1 MKTLSTIL
9 TLSALLASAG
19 IAGAAPQA
27 QSAPTIAQDTLPNA
41 RLTGEVMY
49 KYLAAELAF
58 QRGEAFAAYA
68 TMLSIARSTSDPRL
82 ARRAVEFA
90 AAGSLSA
97 EALKAAR
104 LWRELAPHSEEATQ
118 ALLGLQ
124 IASGRLDEARQSLAQ
139 QLAAAT
145 PATLPTVIAGMQ
157 RQLARVQD
165 RSRGMALMRELLEPY
180 RDSVDAQL
188 TLAQIAMVGGDRAAA
203 LREARDALARHPKS
217 ELAALTL
224 AQIVDN
230 KTESAKVLSDFLQ
243 KNPTSREV
251 RLAYSRML
259 FEQNRL
265 ADAKKEFQILLQQQP
280 NDQTALYAAG
290 LLSAQMN
297 ELKEAED
304 YLSTYIRTLDGN
316 PDRERD
322 STQALMVLS
331 QIAEQRNDIPAAL
344 KWLEM
349 VDSSAQGSYLGATL
363 KRAQLTAKSGQL
375 DAARAILG
383 GADVGSDDERVRL
396 IIGESQLLR
405 DAGRL
410 PDAMRL
416 VDEALEQYKD
426 NIDLL
431 YEHAM
436 LAEKGR
442 QFDLMERQLRQV
454 IKIAPENQH
463 AYNALGYSLAER
475 NIRLQE
481 AYDLIRKAVALAP
494 EDPYIMDSLGWVE
507 FRLGR
512 LEQAE
517 ATLRRAYGIKADPEI
532 AAHLGEVLWVL
543 GREDEARKLWRNAN
557 SKDPRNETLKGT
569 LQRLQ
574 VKL

>member
-19 IAGAAPQA
+19 IAQAAPQA
-27 QSAPTIAQDTLPNA
+27 PTAPAGVHDAPPNA

-68 TMLSIARSTSDPRL
+68 TMLSIARSTNDPRL

-104 LWRELAPHSEEATQ
+104 LWRELAPHSEEAAQ

-124 IASGRLDEARQSLAQ
+124 IASGRIDEAKQSLEQ

-145 PATLPTVIAGMQ
+145 PATLPTAIANMQ
-157 RQLARVQD
+157 RQLARVPD
-165 RSRGMALMRELLEPY
+165 RARGMALMRELLEPY
-180 RDSVDAQL
+180 RNSVDAQL
-188 TLAQIAMVGGDRAAA
+188 TLAQIAMVGGDRTTA
-203 LREARDALARHPKS
+203 LREARDALVKHPAS

-224 AQIVDN
+224 AQILDN
-230 KTESAKVLSDFLQ
+230 KVESAKVLSDFLQ
-243 KNPTSREV
+243 KNPKAREV

-265 ADAKKEFQILLQQQP
+265 ADARKEFQALLQHYP

-290 LLSAQMN
+290 LLAAQMN
-297 ELKEAED
+297 ELKEAEG
-304 YLSTYIRTLDGN
+304 YLSAYVRTLGGE

-331 QIAEQRNDIPAAL
+331 QIAEQREDLAGAL

-363 KRAQLTAKSGQL
+363 KRAQLTARGGQF
-375 DAARAILG
+375 DAARAILS
-383 GADVGSDDERVRL
+383 GAEVGSDDERVRL

-410 PDAMRL
+410 P
-416 VDEALEQYKD
+416 EALQLIEDALTQHKD

-436 LAEKGR
+436 LAEKAG
-442 QFDLMERQLRQV
+442 QLELMERQLRQV
-454 IKIAPENQH
+454 MKIAPENQH
-463 AYNALGYSLAER
+463 AYNALGYSLADR
-475 NIRLQE
+475 NVRLQE
-481 AYDLIRKAVALAP
+481 AYDLIRKAVSLAP

-512 LEQAE
+512 FEQAE

-543 GREDEARKLWRNAN
+543 GREDEALKLWRNAN
-557 SKDPRNETLKGT
+557 AKDPRNETLRGT

>member
-19 IAGAAPQA
+19 IAQAAPQA
-27 QSAPTIAQDTLPNA
+27 PTAPAGVHDAPPNA

-68 TMLSIARSTSDPRL
+68 TMLSIARSTNDPRL

-104 LWRELAPHSEEATQ
+104 LWRELAPHSEEAAQ

-124 IASGRLDEARQSLAQ
+124 IASGRIDEAKQSLAQ

-145 PATLPTVIAGMQ
+145 PATLPTAIANMQ
-157 RQLARVQD
+157 RQLARVPD
-165 RSRGMALMRELLEPY
+165 RARGMALMRELLEPY
-180 RDSVDAQL
+180 RNSVDAQL
-188 TLAQIAMVGGDRAAA
+188 TLAQIAMVGGDRTTA
-203 LREARDALARHPKS
+203 LREARDALAKHPSS

-224 AQIVDN
+224 AQILDN
-230 KTESAKVLSDFLQ
+230 KSESAKVLSDFLQ
-243 KNPTSREV
+243 KNPKAREV
-251 RLAYSRML
+251 RLAYSRMM

-265 ADAKKEFQILLQQQP
+265 ADAKKEFQALLQHYP

-290 LLSAQMN
+290 LLAAQMS
-297 ELKEAED
+297 ELKEAEGF
-304 YLSTYIRTLDGN
+304 LSAYVRTLGGE

-331 QIAEQRNDIPAAL
+331 QIAEQRDDIAGAL

-363 KRAQLTAKSGQL
+363 KRAQLTARNGQF
-375 DAARAILG
+375 DAARAILS
-383 GADVGSDDERVRL
+383 GAEVGSDDERVRL
-396 IIGESQLLR
+396 LIGESQLLR

-410 PDAMRL
+410 P
-416 VDEALEQYKD
+416 EALQLIEDALTQHKD

-436 LAEKGR
+436 LAEKAG
-442 QFDLMERQLRQV
+442 QLELMERQLRQV
-454 IKIAPENQH
+454 MKIAPENQH
-463 AYNALGYSLAER
+463 AYNALGYSLADR

-481 AYDLIRKAVALAP
+481 AYDLIRKAVSLAP

-512 LEQAE
+512 FEQAE

-543 GREDEARKLWRNAN
+543 GREDEALKLWRNAN
-557 SKDPRNETLKGT
+557 AKDPRNETLRGT

>member
-19 IAGAAPQA
+19 IVQAAPQA
-27 QSAPTIAQDTLPNA
+27 PTAPAGVHDAPPNA

-68 TMLSIARSTSDPRL
+68 TMLSIARSTNDPRL

-104 LWRELAPHSEEATQ
+104 LWRELAPHSEEAAQ

-124 IASGRLDEARQSLAQ
+124 IASGRIDEAKQSLAQ

-145 PATLPTVIAGMQ
+145 PATLPTAIANMQ
-157 RQLARVQD
+157 RQLARVPD
-165 RSRGMALMRELLEPY
+165 RARGMALMRELLEPY
-180 RDSVDAQL
+180 RNSVDAQL
-188 TLAQIAMVGGDRAAA
+188 TLAQIAMVGGDRTTA
-203 LREARDALARHPKS
+203 LREARDALAKHPSS

-224 AQIVDN
+224 AQILDN
-230 KTESAKVLSDFLQ
+230 KSESAKVLSDFLQ
-243 KNPTSREV
+243 KNPKAREA

-265 ADAKKEFQILLQQQP
+265 ADAKKEFQALLQHYP
-280 NDQTALYAAG
+280 SDPTALYAAG
-290 LLSAQMN
+290 LLAAQMN
-297 ELKEAED
+297 ELKEAEA
-304 YLSTYIRTLDGN
+304 YLSSYIRTLGGE

-331 QIAEQRNDIPAAL
+331 QIAEQRDDIAGAL

-363 KRAQLTAKSGQL
+363 KRAQLTARSGQF
-375 DAARAILG
+375 DAARAILS
-383 GADVGSDDERVRL
+383 GAEVGSDDERVRL

-410 PDAMRL
+410 P
-416 VDEALEQYKD
+416 EALQLIEDALTQHKD

-436 LAEKGR
+436 LAEKAG
-442 QFDLMERQLRQV
+442 QFELMERQLRQV
-454 IKIAPENQH
+454 MKVAPENQH
-463 AYNALGYSLAER
+463 AYNALGYSLADR
-475 NIRLQE
+475 NVRLQE
-481 AYDLIRKAVALAP
+481 AYDLIRKAVSLAP

-512 LEQAE
+512 FEQAE

-543 GREDEARKLWRNAN
+543 GREDEAMKLWRNAN
-557 SKDPRNETLKGT
+557 TKDPRNETLRGT

>member
-1 MKTLSTIL
+1 MKNLSIIL

-19 IAGAAPQA
+19 TVAAAPKAPAGAQEA
-27 QSAPTIAQDTLPNA
+27 LPNA

-68 TMLSIARSTSDPRL
+68 TMFSIARSTNDPRL

-104 LWRELAPHSEEATQ
+104 LWRDLAPQSEEAAQ

-124 IASGRLDEARQSLAQ
+124 IAGGRLDEAKQALAQ

-145 PATLPTVIAGMQ
+145 PATLPAVIANLQ
-157 RQLARVQD
+157 RQMARVQD
-165 RSRGMALMRELLEPY
+165 RGRAMTLIRELLEPY
-180 RDSVDAQL
+180 RESVDAQL
-188 TLAQIAMVGGDRAAA
+188 TLAQIAMVGGDRTTA
-203 LREARDALARHPKS
+203 LREARDALAKHPTS

-224 AQIVDN
+224 AQIIDN
-230 KTESAKVLSDFLQ
+230 KTDAAKLLSDFLQ
-243 KNPTSREV
+243 KNPKAREV

-265 ADAKKEFQILLQQQP
+265 PDAKKEFQALLQQYP
-280 NDQTALYAAG
+280 DDQTALYAAG
-290 LLSAQMN
+290 LLAAQMN
-297 ELKEAED
+297 DLKEAEN
-304 YLSTYIRTLDGN
+304 YLAAYIRTLGGQ

-331 QIAEQRNDIPAAL
+331 QIAEQRNDIAGAL
-344 KWLEM
+344 KWLELI
-349 VDSSAQGSYLGATL
+349 DSSAQGSYLGAIL
-363 KRAQLTAKSGQL
+363 KRAQLTAKGGKL
-375 DAARAILG
+375 DAARAILS
-383 GADVGSDDERVRL
+383 GAEVGSDDDRVRL
-396 IIGESQLLR
+396 IVGESQLLR

-410 PDAMRL
+410 PDALRL
-416 VDEALEQYKD
+416 IDEALGQHKD

-436 LAEKGR
+436 LAEKSGN
-442 QFDLMERQLRQV
+442 FDLMERQLRQV
-454 IKIAPENQH
+454 MKIAPENQH
-463 AYNALGYSLAER
+463 AYNALGYSFADR

-481 AYDLIRKAVALAP
+481 AYDLIKKASSLAP
-494 EDPYIMDSLGWVE
+494 ADPYIMDSLGWIE

-512 LEQAE
+512 FEQAE
-517 ATLRRAYGIKADPEI
+517 ATLRRAYGIKGDPEI

-543 GREDEARKLWRNAN
+543 GREDEAKKLWRNAN
-557 SKDPRNETLKGT
+557 AKDPRNETLKGT